1 MPHSES
7 VLPIGVPIAPTEPTD
22 GNSTHIAEY
31 GRGGL
36 HAVADVASRNA
47 IATDRK
53 KVGMLVWVES
63 EEKYFRL
70 ASLPNTWV
78 ELSSGA
84 GAVTSVNG
92 ETGDVVLDATDVG
105 AAPAVHTHAIAD
117 VSGLQT
123 ALDGKAATSHTH
135 TASQISDSSAVGR
148 SVLTAADAA
157 AARTAISAAAASHT
171 HPTTD
176 ITGLGALAT
185 LNSVDTLQLDN
196 QAVTYQKMEHCTA
209 YHVLGRANGNGV
221 IQELS
226 ATAMGQSLLAVS
238 GVKATLQLLGLDE
251 DDEPNF
257 AEVIVGNPSLTS
269 LTLDSNSLTS
279 SGGPLTL
286 SANGGSDNVTID
298 ANLTQTGDLQVTGFF
313 SFAPNGEFI
322 QNTTNGRMDFMPAP
336 VAANAFG
343 VYMDFTSFTVG
354 ARMGVIRASDGAK
367 NPAGSYIQYETQL
380 AVLSNIN
387 TVFGNNA
394 EVVMQVTTTG
404 NDTFQIAPVPAA
416 GRSAAVAIVNQS
428 HVGVANRSPATEH
441 VDPTLYVY
449 SSDGAQA
456 LDYVRVSHDQTD
468 GVIEAGAG
476 RLRLKG
482 ASVVRI
488 EGPSGGFDILPTAG
502 SNGQVFTTDGTNAS
516 WQTGDK
522 VSSNTTGVTG
532 ADQITNMMSM
542 TQAEYDAITPNA
554 STFYVIVG

>member
-1 MPHSES
+1 MSETNTGWRLLLLDAPAPS
-7 VLPIGVPIAPTEPTD
+7 LTVEAKPPITLE
-22 GNSTHIAEY
+22 
-31 GRGGL
+31 
-36 HAVADVASRNA
+36 
-47 IATDRK
+47 
-53 KVGMLVWVES
+53 LVS
-63 EEKYFRL
+63 
-70 ASLPNTWV
+70 PGPQGP
-78 ELSSGA
+78 SGSA
-84 GAVTSVNG
+84 AAVTSVNG
-92 ETGDVVLDATDVG
+92 QNGAVVLGAADVG
-105 AAPAVHTHAIAD
+105 AAATVHTHAIAD

-123 ALDGKAATSHTH
+123 ALDGKAASSHGHAIADVTACRPHDGKAATSHTH

-322 QNTTNGRMDFMPAP
+322 QNTTNGRMDFMPSP
-336 VAANAFG
+336 LAANTFG
-343 VYMDFTSFTVG
+343 VYMDFTSFTAG

-367 NPAGSYIQYETQL
+367 NPSGSYIQYETQL
-380 AVLSNIN
+380 AVSSNIN

-394 EVVMQVTTTG
+394 EVVMRITTTG
-404 NDTFQIAPVPAA
+404 NDTFQIAPSTAA

-449 SSDGAQA
+449 SS
-456 LDYVRVSHDQTD
+456 T
-468 GVIEAGAG
+468 G
-476 RLRLKG
+476 RKR
-482 ASVVRI
+482 STTC
-488 EGPSGGFDILPTAG
+488 GFRTIRRTA
-502 SNGQVFTTDGTNAS
+502 
-516 WQTGDK
+516 
-522 VSSNTTGVTG
+522 
-532 ADQITNMMSM
+532 
-542 TQAEYDAITPNA
+542 
-554 STFYVIVG
+554 